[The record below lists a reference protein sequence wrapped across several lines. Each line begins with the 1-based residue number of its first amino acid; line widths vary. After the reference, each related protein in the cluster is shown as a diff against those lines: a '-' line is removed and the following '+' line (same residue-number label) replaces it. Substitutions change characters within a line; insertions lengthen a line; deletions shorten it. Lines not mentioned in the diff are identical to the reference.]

1 MRPRGAAGRRF
12 DNVCVN
18 KMAGLVIVTQLA
30 KYNCFTMKNLI
41 LLLFVLKFAA
51 AGARPIVVDASGHGD
66 FITVQDALNSLS
78 VDSAGTRH
86 ILIRNGIYHEKIFIE
101 KNNIVLE
108 GEDKEKTIL
117 TFSLARDAWRC
128 DHKDDW
134 GVATL
139 NLRGSD
145 LTLENLTI
153 CNSYGFDNTA
163 GSTTIACA
171 ADSLNHEKTVHREG
185 HQMALRSFATTRLKV
200 ENCILKAYGG
210 DTVSPWNVTAGL
222 FYFKNCRMEGGV
234 DFYCPR
240 GWAYAEGCS
249 FVADNGPAS
258 IWHDGSADPD
268 SKTVLKDCSFSGYDG
283 FKLGRYH
290 RDAQFYLIGCH
301 FAANMAD
308 QDIYEVPTAEKPRWG
323 HRVYYYNCDKQGRAY
338 GWYANNLDKA
348 PGAPDPRAITPEW
361 VFHGKWNPETTP
373 AMAYVPQSAHG
384 VSGPRFVGAPL
395 DTLSPGERLAATA
408 MNLWPADGDSAS
420 ARWTYDEGVVWKGLQ
435 GLWYNTGDA
444 RYFKYI
450 QHQMDRLVDKEGN
463 IRTYKL
469 DDYNLDNVLCGRILL
484 MLYQVTG
491 QEKYYKAATTL
502 RRQLDQQ
509 PRTTEGSFW
518 HKKKYTEQVW
528 LDGLYMAQPFFA
540 EYAQLFHEDSVFG
553 DIARQFAA
561 IETHT
566 RDKATG
572 LLYHG
577 WDEAHGQ
584 PWADKQS
591 GHSPNFWGRAMG
603 WYGMALVDVLDYLP
617 AGGDHEPADHSPRQS
632 LVAILQRYAAAIQK
646 VQDPATGCWWDILD
660 KPGAQG
666 NYLEASASCMF
677 AYTLA
682 KGVRMGY
689 LPASYRVTA
698 EKAWRG
704 ILNKFLTTGA
714 GGQTDLQGTVSVS
727 GLGGTPNR
735 DGSYGYYISEK
746 VVPNDP
752 KGVGAFL
759 LLADEMAMEPSS
771 GKTVLLD
778 YYFNNERRKDV
789 TGAQVRYHY
798 TWEDMA
804 NSGYA
809 IWGHIFRMNGA
820 HTDSLPVAPT
830 VANLAKASVYIITD
844 PDNEKEA
851 AAPNYPNDQDGKA
864 IEDWVK
870 AGGVLVLMSNDS
882 ANCEF
887 PHFNHLAGRFG
898 VHFNFDCYHKVIGS
912 QFEMGAFTM
921 TVQDGIFKTTKKIY
935 IKELSTLQLNG
946 PAKPVFTDAG
956 NNIMAVARIGKGT
969 VFAVGDPWFYNEY
982 TDGRK
987 LPADFEN
994 YNAARDLAQW
1004 LLENAK
1010 VVSKKN

>member
-1 MRPRGAAGRRF
+1 M
-12 DNVCVN
+12 
-18 KMAGLVIVTQLA
+18 TQLA
-30 KYNCFTMKNLI
+30 IYNCLDMKKLI
-41 LLLFVLKFAA
+41 VFFALVIC
-51 AGARPIVVDASGHGD
+51 GRGFARQIVVDAAGHGD
-66 FITVQDALNSLS
+66 FTTVQDALNSLPADG
-78 VDSAGTRH
+78 VEARH
-86 ILIRNGIYHEKIFIE
+86 IFIRNGVYREKIFVE
-101 KNNIVLE
+101 KNNVVLE

-117 TFSLARDAWRC
+117 TFALARDAWRC
-128 DHKDDW
+128 AHKDDW

-145 LTLENLTI
+145 ITLENLTI
-153 CNSYGFDNTA
+153 CNSYGFDNIA
-163 GSTTIACA
+163 EQVAVACA
-171 ADSLNHEKTVHREG
+171 ADSVAREKIVHREG
-185 HQMALRSFATTRLKV
+185 HQMALRSFQTTRLKV
-200 ENCILKAYGG
+200 DNCILRAFGG
-210 DTVSPWNVTAGL
+210 DTVSPWNVTAGM
-222 FYFKNCRMEGGV
+222 FYFKDCQMEGGV

-240 GWAYAEGCS
+240 GWAYAEHCS

-268 SKTVLKDCSFSGYDG
+268 SKTVLRDCTFSGYDG

-290 RDAQFYLIGCH
+290 RDAQFYLIDCH
-301 FAANMAD
+301 FAENMAD

-338 GWYANNLDKA
+338 SWYANNLDKA
-348 PGAPDPRAITPEW
+348 PGSPDPRAITPDW
-361 VFHGKWNPETTP
+361 VFHDKWKPAGAAAFDVGTP
-373 AMAYVPQSAHG
+373 A
-384 VSGPRFVGAPL
+384 
-395 DTLSPGERLAATA
+395 ERMAATA
-408 MNLWPADGDSAS
+408 MHLWPADGDSS
-420 ARWTYDEGVVWKGLQ
+420 TARWTYDEGVVWKGLQ

-450 QHQMDRLVDKEGN
+450 QHQMDRLVDKDGA

-469 DDYNLDNVLCGRILL
+469 EDYNLDNVLCGRILL

-491 QEKYYKAATTL
+491 QEKYYKAAATL
-502 RRQLDQQ
+502 RRQLSEQ
-509 PRTTEGSFW
+509 PRTSEGSFW

-540 EYAQLFHEDSVFG
+540 EYASVFHEDSVFG
-553 DIARQFAA
+553 DIAKQFAA
-561 IETHT
+561 IEQHT

-577 WDEAHGQ
+577 WDEAHQQ
-584 PWADKQS
+584 PWADKRT
-591 GHSPNFWGRAMG
+591 GHSPNFWARAMG
-603 WYGMALVDVLDYLP
+603 WYGMALVDALDYFP
-617 AGGDHEPADHSPRQS
+617 AGEPGRKTME
-632 LVAILQRYAAAIQK
+632 LILQRYAAAIQK
-646 VQDPATGCWWDILD
+646 VQDPASGCWWDILD
-660 KPGAQG
+660 KAGAQG

-689 LPASYRVTA
+689 LPVSYRAAA
-698 EKAWRG
+698 EKGWQG
-704 ILNKFLTTGA
+704 IQAKFLTTGA
-714 GGQTDLQGTVSVS
+714 DGRTDLQGTVSVS

-759 LLADEMAMEPSS
+759 LLADEMAMKASD

-778 YYFNNERRKDV
+778 YWFNNERRKDV

-809 IWGHIFRMNGA
+809 IWGHIFRMEGA

-830 VANLAKASVYIITD
+830 RENLRKASVYIITD
-844 PDNEKEA
+844 PDNEKESTG
-851 AAPNYPNDQDGKA
+851 PHYPTDADGKA

-887 PHFNHLAGRFG
+887 THFNHLAERFG
-898 VHFNFDCYHKVIGS
+898 VHFNFDCYHKVTGS
-912 QFEMGAFTM
+912 QYQMGAFTM
-921 TVQDGIFKTTKKIY
+921 TVQDGQANAVGYIHNDRRDEGLNSDGTSSRSIFATTKKIY
-935 IKELSTLQLNG
+935 IKELSTLQLSG
-946 PAKPVFTDAG
+946 AAKAVFTDAG
-956 NNIMAVARIGKGT
+956 NNIMAVARVGKGA

-994 YNAARDLAQW
+994 YNAARDLATW
-1004 LLENAK
+1004 LLEQSGGGA
-1010 VVSKKN
+1010 KKN